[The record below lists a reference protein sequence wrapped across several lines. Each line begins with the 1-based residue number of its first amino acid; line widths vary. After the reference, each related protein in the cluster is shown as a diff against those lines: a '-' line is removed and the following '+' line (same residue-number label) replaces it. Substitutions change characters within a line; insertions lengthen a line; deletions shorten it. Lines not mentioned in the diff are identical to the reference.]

1 MMVDDRETASSSDL
15 PRRES
20 KNDATGTSSSLLR
33 RAVSGDPTAWEKMSD
48 QYGSMVRKR
57 CLKAGLSST
66 DAECLSQEVFIELF
80 LRLNQFARQRPGSFR
95 RWFGMLIHS
104 RIIDHIRKLR
114 RRRER
119 VADSTLQIAT
129 AISPATD
136 SGIQP
141 APRHRELL
149 EVIRHEFSHRDW
161 EIFYQYVGLERP
173 PDEIA
178 LEFNTT
184 RNTVY
189 LTKSRIL
196 RRLRETLLQGSSQPD
211 AI

>member
-1 MMVDDRETASSSDL
+1 MREMHT
-15 PRRES
+15 
-20 KNDATGTSSSLLR
+20 TSNHSV
-33 RAVSGDPTAWEKMSD
+33 VSPVIM
-48 QYGSMVRKR
+48 GS
-57 CLKAGLSST
+57 
-66 DAECLSQEVFIELF
+66 
-80 LRLNQFARQRPGSFR
+80 
-95 RWFGMLIHS
+95 HS
-104 RIIDHIRKLR
+104 RIIEHIRRLR
-114 RRRER
+114 RWRER
-119 VADSTLQIAT
+119 VADSTQQIAA

-196 RRLRETLLQGSSQPD
+196 RRLRETLLQDTSQPD
-211 AI
+211 AV